1 LPGRVKVITVGK
13 KTHAV
18 KPVLRS
24 VGNLSLPISQIDT
37 QSESGEFERES
48 EIIQSNPGTS
58 GPSSLPACNSVTS
71 VSSPSNVNVLQ
82 LEEQCKNLEDDLDQV
97 KFEIVKIVTDKND
110 VSKENAVLKTYQ
122 NAFASLIEQN
132 EILKR
137 RVQEMSLNE
146 AIGQHFQLDQ
156 ERYSPMMS
164 YSGTKEGKIP
174 EIDRTSPDGQEK
186 DSDQQVNC
194 KSDMNLEEEIL
205 KLKEFVAETEKSRK
219 KETETLELEKNDL
232 RERNKQLEES
242 LELMSEEFES
252 MEDYWQNKLV
262 GERKFYEQQLKI
274 SESQFKELEIRLKE
288 YDVELSNI
296 DMNKVEETDKL
307 STIDETSSLEYQ
319 VQEWEEEIAQLR
331 LDLDNQEK
339 SFKKQI
345 SDLEVIWNKK
355 LKDMEQE
362 NNEIKE
368 KYSVLK
374 LKLENT
380 HSYKICSEREKKPE
394 NRGQTDLEKLWQK
407 SKSNTGFPSFI
418 PHTPPEERP
427 MSLPTE
433 LVSDARKEVRRLQ
446 ELRHYIQEE
455 CDQLLLKKDRL
466 KEKMILDDIAREKSL
481 VEQEIKISQS
491 DSFDQILL
499 DSLNQ
504 KLSNQV
510 TRCKM
515 LHEALARQRT
525 QFQNILDNTKK
536 QHQAQVL
543 ELESLIASS
552 KDVLRQQTIKI
563 KEQVDKLVMSDT
575 IIEQLIVDNDQLTTK
590 LINLKQS
597 L

>member
-1 LPGRVKVITVGK
+1 MITVGK

-232 RERNKQLEES
+232 RER
-242 LELMSEEFES
+242 
-252 MEDYWQNKLV
+252 
-262 GERKFYEQQLKI
+262 
-274 SESQFKELEIRLKE
+274 
-288 YDVELSNI
+288 
-296 DMNKVEETDKL
+296 
-307 STIDETSSLEYQ
+307 
-319 VQEWEEEIAQLR
+319 
-331 LDLDNQEK
+331 
-339 SFKKQI
+339 
-345 SDLEVIWNKK
+345 
-355 LKDMEQE
+355 
-362 NNEIKE
+362 
-368 KYSVLK
+368 
-374 LKLENT
+374 
-380 HSYKICSEREKKPE
+380 
-394 NRGQTDLEKLWQK
+394 
-407 SKSNTGFPSFI
+407 
-418 PHTPPEERP
+418 
-427 MSLPTE
+427 
-433 LVSDARKEVRRLQ
+433 
-446 ELRHYIQEE
+446 
-455 CDQLLLKKDRL
+455 
-466 KEKMILDDIAREKSL
+466 
-481 VEQEIKISQS
+481 
-491 DSFDQILL
+491 
-499 DSLNQ
+499 
-504 KLSNQV
+504 
-510 TRCKM
+510 
-515 LHEALARQRT
+515 
-525 QFQNILDNTKK
+525 TK
-536 QHQAQVL
+536 
-543 ELESLIASS
+543 
-552 KDVLRQQTIKI
+552 
-563 KEQVDKLVMSDT
+563 
-575 IIEQLIVDNDQLTTK
+575 
-590 LINLKQS
+590 
-597 L
+597 

>member
-1 LPGRVKVITVGK
+1 MG
-13 KTHAV
+13 
-18 KPVLRS
+18 
-24 VGNLSLPISQIDT
+24 
-37 QSESGEFERES
+37 
-48 EIIQSNPGTS
+48 
-58 GPSSLPACNSVTS
+58 
-71 VSSPSNVNVLQ
+71 
-82 LEEQCKNLEDDLDQV
+82 
-97 KFEIVKIVTDKND
+97 IVKIVTDKND

-205 KLKEFVAETEKSRK
+205 KLKEFVDETEKSRK

-331 LDLDNQEK
+331 LDHDNQEK

-407 SKSNTGFPSFI
+407 SK
-418 PHTPPEERP
+418 
-427 MSLPTE
+427 
-433 LVSDARKEVRRLQ
+433 
-446 ELRHYIQEE
+446 
-455 CDQLLLKKDRL
+455 
-466 KEKMILDDIAREKSL
+466 
-481 VEQEIKISQS
+481 
-491 DSFDQILL
+491 
-499 DSLNQ
+499 
-504 KLSNQV
+504 
-510 TRCKM
+510 
-515 LHEALARQRT
+515 
-525 QFQNILDNTKK
+525 
-536 QHQAQVL
+536 
-543 ELESLIASS
+543 
-552 KDVLRQQTIKI
+552 
-563 KEQVDKLVMSDT
+563 
-575 IIEQLIVDNDQLTTK
+575 
-590 LINLKQS
+590 
-597 L
+597 

>member
-466 KEKMILDDIAREKSL
+466 KEKVGDNPWH
-481 VEQEIKISQS
+481 VEQSSRSLDAYLCLGEGIHRDFPVTQS
-491 DSFDQILL
+491 VW
-499 DSLNQ
+499 N
-504 KLSNQV
+504 
-510 TRCKM
+510 M
-515 LHEALARQRT
+515 A
-525 QFQNILDNTKK
+525 DN
-536 QHQAQVL
+536 
-543 ELESLIASS
+543 
-552 KDVLRQQTIKI
+552 
-563 KEQVDKLVMSDT
+563 
-575 IIEQLIVDNDQLTTK
+575 N
-590 LINLKQS
+590 
-597 L
+597 